1 MNPLISQ
8 PAAATAVAPSAAGR
22 LEVVG
27 ALSAGAR

>member
-8 PAAATAVAPSAAGR
+8 PDAALAAAGR

-27 ALSAGAR
+27 ALSAGVRAF